1 MHMHIH
7 IHIHIRYIYTLYIYM
22 HATTNEERGH
32 SLEREQG
39 EVYRRV
45 WREEKEEVCDIIIL
59 AQKIRE

>member
-1 MHMHIH
+1 
-7 IHIHIRYIYTLYIYM
+7 M

-59 AQKIRE
+59 AQKIKEVIKFLGRTRVHK